1 MKNLKIVVFSLLIAV
16 LFNPFSYSQMR
27 QNSRSDGMRDM
38 IKNKLQLTPEQE
50 KTIAQL
56 RLKHEQD
63 LVDLTSSLKK
73 KELEKEK
80 ILLGDVVK
88 RDDILKVT
96 KEIEEV
102 KGKIGV
108 ERMNHQM
115 DVYEQ
120 LDAKQKEIW
129 KDMQLRKDKMKMRMK
144 DGMRERMKNRT
155 MDRMQPAPEDGPA
168 PENE

>member
-1 MKNLKIVVFSLLIAV
+1 MKNLKIVVFSLLIAI

-27 QNSRSDGMRDM
+27 QNPRSDGMRDM

-96 KEIEEV
+96 KEIEEI